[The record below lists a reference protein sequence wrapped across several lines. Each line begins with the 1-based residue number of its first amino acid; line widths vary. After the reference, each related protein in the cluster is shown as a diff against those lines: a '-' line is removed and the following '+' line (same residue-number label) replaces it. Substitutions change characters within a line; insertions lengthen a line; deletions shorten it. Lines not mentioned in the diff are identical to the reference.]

1 VNLVAYAGLGCH
13 IVAALVPGRPMTVQ
27 CGCRWYTAS
36 EMIEHGVRLFG
47 VGRYFWDALREIN
60 PNEIRHDL
68 ERPLTVAFF
77 GRPGSGR
84 HTLARALFGTDETER
99 PGRGLS
105 FNEVDTAAVAASG
118 TPDLAFLVIN
128 ASEPDWSAERREA
141 SRIAGSGCPLFLVLT
156 HADRLGDAQQ
166 GMPAVRAQFPTHPAE
181 LTAVVDPRD
190 AEATR
195 LRLLG
200 RVVGTVPNLRLG
212 LAHRFPIVRPI
223 IAEQLIREIS
233 RVNAQVAL
241 ISALP
246 SLVPILGWVIGGVAD
261 ILVLTKNQAMLVF
274 KLAAIFG
281 RNLDDRIGIL
291 KEILPVIGGAF
302 VWRSAA
308 RLAIGLAPAPIAALP
323 KAAIAYVGTYV
334 VGQTARYYY
343 EQGHRPPPEVIA
355 SFRTEALRRYNTVND
370 ALKQRLGGDRPALP
384 TGEVSPSA
392 DGHAQSA

>member
-1 VNLVAYAGLGCH
+1 
-13 IVAALVPGRPMTVQ
+13 
-27 CGCRWYTAS
+27 
-36 EMIEHGVRLFG
+36 
-47 VGRYFWDALREIN
+47 
-60 PNEIRHDL
+60 
-68 ERPLTVAFF
+68 
-77 GRPGSGR
+77 
-84 HTLARALFGTDETER
+84 
-99 PGRGLS
+99 
-105 FNEVDTAAVAASG
+105 
-118 TPDLAFLVIN
+118 
-128 ASEPDWSAERREA
+128 
-141 SRIAGSGCPLFLVLT
+141 
-156 HADRLGDAQQ
+156 
-166 GMPAVRAQFPTHPAE
+166 
-181 LTAVVDPRD
+181 
-190 AEATR
+190 
-195 LRLLG
+195 
-200 RVVGTVPNLRLG
+200 
-212 LAHRFPIVRPI
+212 VRPI